1 MIKVDGNIGESA
13 ISTTILDIGIEVM
26 IFLPG
31 RMCIE
36 QSENIKSYSNFM
48 YALKKSQAQGF
59 HFY

>member
-1 MIKVDGNIGESA
+1 MIKVDWNIGESA
-13 ISTTILDIGIEVM
+13 TSTTILDIGIEVM
-26 IFLPG
+26 NFLPG

-36 QSENIKSYSNFM
+36 QYENIKSYSNFM